1 MPLDEHIAF
10 VLEALRPHERQ
21 LGLGGTMTAAG
32 ATREQTVASAIN
44 RAAGGRPI
52 PGNQVELLIDGPCA
66 YDAMLD
72 VITGATRW
80 IHFENYIIRDDSA
93 GRRFADLLARR
104 AREGVHVRVLYDGL
118 GSIGTPRAYWRG
130 LREAGVEVRAFRP
143 LSPVDLVSNLS
154 RNHRKLVVADGVA
167 GGDRRAVH
175 RLRVD
180 RRGQPRTA
188 ALARHRGEIAG
199 PAAAVLDQAFART
212 WEVAGGQLPDD
223 DVAGRVTPQGQAD
236 VRVISGEPGR
246 ERTYRVIELLAAG
259 SIERLWIT
267 DAYLVAPPR
276 LFQALRDAAKD
287 GVDVRLLVPGS
298 SDLPLVRN
306 LSRIGYREL
315 LRSGVRIFE
324 WDGPML
330 HAKTIVADGRW
341 TRVGSSNLNPS
352 SLLGNWELDVLI
364 EDAALAEAMERQF
377 RLDIARSREVIRR
390 PARGPQRHQRRP
402 ARPRCGTRTPRSRPR
417 STSRPAASAASARR
431 WPLRA
436 LIANARRSI
445 FLPLS
450 AILVSLGALFF
461 ALPKFTAYVFGVLCG
476 WLALSA
482 WREAFRRRADR

>member
-1 MPLDEHIAF
+1 
-10 VLEALRPHERQ
+10 
-21 LGLGGTMTAAG
+21 MTAGGSAG
-32 ATREQTVASAIN
+32 AATGDAEQSVANAVN
-44 RAAGGRPI
+44 RAAGGRPV
-52 PGNQVELLIDGPCA
+52 PGNHVQLLIDGPCA
-66 YDAMLD
+66 YDAMQA
-72 VITGATRW
+72 VIAGANRW
-80 IHFENYIIRDDSA
+80 VHFENYIIRADTA
-93 GRRFADLLARR
+93 GRRFAELLARR

-118 GSIGTPRAYWRG
+118 GSWNTRRAYWRF
-130 LREAGVEVRAFRP
+130 LRQVGVEVRPFRP

-154 RNHRKLVVADGVA
+154 RNHRKLVVADGA
-167 GGDRRAVH
+167 RAVIGGLCIGCEWTGEH
-175 RLRVD
+175 TPGEHAWRDTAVD
-180 RRGQPRTA
+180 
-188 ALARHRGEIAG
+188 IAG

-212 WEVAGGQLPDD
+212 WEITGGRLPDE
-223 DVAGRVTPQGQAD
+223 DVAGRVTPQGEAA

-259 SIERLWIT
+259 SINRLWIT

-276 LFQALRDAAKD
+276 LFQALQDAARD

-364 EDAALAEAMERQF
+364 EDPILAEAMERQF
-377 RLDIARSREVIRR
+377 RLDVARSREVIRR
-390 PARGPQRHQRRP
+390 PARGPQRLSAALPPVLRRAAP
-402 ARPRCGTRTPRSRPR
+402 EVV
-417 STSRPAASAASARR
+417 PAAHEPTRRERRRRAALA
-431 WPLRA
+431 LRA
-436 LIANARRSI
+436 LISHARRSV

-450 AILVSLGALFF
+450 AILVALGALFF
-461 ALPKFTAYVFGVLCG
+461 TLPKVTAYGFGVLCG
-476 WLALSA
+476 WLAVSA
-482 WREAFRRRADR
+482 WREAFRRRGEGR